1 MTDSGANWTVI
12 TGSTG
17 GLGREIAA
25 QLAAR
30 GDALILV
37 NRSRTKAEAQREEL
51 RASRPDLPVE
61 LVTAD
66 LMDIADAAE
75 RIAALPGRIDAL
87 YNNAGVL
94 TARKTLSAQG
104 YESQFAVNVLAA
116 YLLILKL
123 RAKMARP
130 ADAPPAII
138 VNMSSSAINP
148 LKSLQLSSLP
158 DPDKVGG
165 LMTTYAQTKL
175 AATALAPALADDLK
189 ADGIL
194 IRAVDPGATRTPM
207 TTGGN
212 PAMPKI
218 LAWLAPVIFAAPD
231 KQAAKVVRSAD
242 PAAFDG
248 ATGIYVANLKRRK
261 LPAPAADAS
270 NQRALIKLLDERL
283 AT

>member
-37 NRSRTKAEAQREEL
+37 NRSQAKAEAQREEL
-51 RASRPDLPVE
+51 LSSRPNLPVE
-61 LVTAD
+61 LVAAD
-66 LMDIADAAE
+66 LMDTAAIADAAE
-75 RIAALPGRIDAL
+75 RVAALPGRIDAL

-138 VNMSSSAINP
+138 VNM
-148 LKSLQLSSLP
+148 
-158 DPDKVGG
+158 
-165 LMTTYAQTKL
+165 
-175 AATALAPALADDLK
+175 
-189 ADGIL
+189 
-194 IRAVDPGATRTPM
+194 
-207 TTGGN
+207 
-212 PAMPKI
+212 
-218 LAWLAPVIFAAPD
+218 
-231 KQAAKVVRSAD
+231 
-242 PAAFDG
+242 
-248 ATGIYVANLKRRK
+248 
-261 LPAPAADAS
+261 
-270 NQRALIKLLDERL
+270 
-283 AT
+283 